1 MDVDR
6 ENIVGEATTFQAE
19 GEELLADPM
28 VSLYVVEQIVNQGA
42 AIAVVF
48 GEETERRTNATADK
62 ARETERAIHAK
73 SRPITINRLEQ
84 EHRELTAEY
93 QAYYGPFMEFLDF
106 MERARAA
113 YYQHAGMEDPDPVET
128 AITTAMLAAQQGE
141 RALQEKEAAAKPE
154 DVDRGDADNA
164 AAAVVDNPSIKEAD
178 LEEMKKPDPRPSG
191 WRRLFNF

>member
-42 AIAVVF
+42 AIAVAF

-113 YYQHAGMEDPDPVET
+113 YYQHAGMEDPDPEET
-128 AITTAMLAAQQGE
+128 AETAALLAEQ
-141 RALQEKEAAAKPE
+141 KEAAAKPE
-154 DVDRGDADNA
+154 GVDRGDADNA

-178 LEEMKKPDPRPSG
+178 LEEMKKPDPRPGG